1 MTPPFAF
8 VLLHAGPG
16 KNMRELGPRAC
27 LKLRGEALLAAQVRV
42 LRESVPGAE
51 VVVVLG
57 HDASRVA
64 KLVPAGVRVVE
75 NENWA
80 GTGTL
85 RSAAVGLRAAPGDAA
100 VVYGDLVFDHA
111 AVLDLDR
118 PGSVVLV
125 AADAGRGVGVN
136 EARGRVT
143 HMDYGRPNQW
153 AQMVRLGAK
162 AAAALVKVAEP
173 PAARGLLLHEGLN
186 RLADQGLALRLARCS
201 GRLDEIDDPADY
213 RRLVAAWGK

>member
-1 MTPPFAF
+1 
-8 VLLHAGPG
+8 
-16 KNMRELGPRAC
+16 MRELGPRAC
-27 LKLRGEALLAAQVRV
+27 LKLRGEPLLVAQVRV
-42 LRESVPGAE
+42 LRESVPGAD
-51 VVVVLG
+51 VVVVVG
-57 HDASRVA
+57 CDAGRVLRA
-64 KLVPAGVRVVE
+64 VPPGVRVVE

-85 RSAAVGLRAAPGDAA
+85 RSAAIGLRAAPGDAA

-125 AADAGRGVGVN
+125 GSATGRGVGVN

-162 AAAALVKVAEP
+162 AAAALVKAAEP
-173 PAARGLLLHEGLN
+173 TTTRGLLLHEGLN
-186 RLADQGLALRLARCS
+186 RLADQGHALRLARCS
-201 GRLDEIDDPADY
+201 GRLDEVDDPADY
-213 RRLVAAWGK
+213 RRVAAAMGR